1 MKKLKTLSLGIAC
14 IFALSGCEKPNNI
27 LIDPNKETYHVG
39 VCQLVQHPALDAA
52 TNGFKDKLTSE
63 LRQRG
68 REVEIDI
75 QNASNDLSL
84 CPTIINGFV
93 AQKVDLILGNATPAL
108 QAAFTATSQI
118 PVLGTSIT
126 DYGEATG
133 LAMKDGKSGVN
144 ISGTSD
150 LAEISQ
156 QIDLMLSLLNKKTVN
171 KVGILSCSGEA
182 NSAFQ
187 VREAKKAL
195 EAHGKTVVSKT
206 FSETTD
212 LTSVCTSL
220 LDCDA
225 IYLPTDNTV
234 AANTELIRQNITD
247 KGIPVFAGEEG
258 ICSGCGF
265 ATLSID
271 YYALGE
277 ITGKMAAEI
286 LVGEKDIRTY
296 EIQYDTNPTK
306 KYNKA
311 ICEQLGLL
319 DSIPEDFVEIVVEEK

>member
-1 MKKLKTLSLGIAC
+1 MKKLRTLALGLVC
-14 IFALSGCEKPNNI
+14 SFTLVGCDKHNSI
-27 LIDPNKETYHVG
+27 LIDPNKQTYHVG
-39 VCQLVQHPALDAA
+39 VCQFVQHAALDAA

-63 LRQRG
+63 LKARN
-68 REVEIDI
+68 REVIIDT
-75 QNASNDLSL
+75 QNASGDFSL
-84 CPTIINGFV
+84 PPTIINAFV
-93 AQKVDLILGNATPAL
+93 SEKVDLILGNATPAL
-108 QAAFTATSQI
+108 QAAFNATSQI

-126 DYGEATG
+126 DYGTAIG
-133 LAMKDGKSGVN
+133 LPMEGGKSGVN

-156 QIDLMLSLLNKKTVN
+156 QVDVMLDLLSGKTIN
-171 KVGILSCSGEA
+171 KVGILSCSSEA

-187 VREAKKAL
+187 VNEAKKAF
-195 EAHGKTVVSKT
+195 EAKGKTVVSKT
-206 FSETTD
+206 FSETAD
-212 LTSVCTSL
+212 LISVCASL

-234 AANTELIRQNITD
+234 AANTESIKQNITD

-286 LVGEKDIRTY
+286 LVGEKDIREY

-319 DSIPEDFVEIVVEEK
+319 GNIPSDFVEIVVE